1 VIGHHIVIR
10 GNECDGD
17 AAPSAGKL
25 PFATGSFWS
34 SPVDQVNWQYP
45 AKALDLVV
53 IEVIDYSTH
62 GVVMKSETKVA
73 IAKWSVE
80 FVLFLVFLG
89 LNYWLVAGNGW
100 LIWFLSSAEWSAA
113 VAMARIA
120 ENRKLFDINDRQL
133 VEVSKTVDQLVER
146 VDQLESDLK
155 ETKDEL
161 AEMERTKRVG

>member
-1 VIGHHIVIR
+1 
-10 GNECDGD
+10 
-17 AAPSAGKL
+17 
-25 PFATGSFWS
+25 
-34 SPVDQVNWQYP
+34 
-45 AKALDLVV
+45 V